1 MDMVFNVMEEYS
13 GFAVLAIAE
22 IAIDEFVTII
32 VTIRATRVINIII
45 TVTITKAIEIVIM
58 IILELIQM
66 TLHYST
72 TQVIQ
77 VKSQK
82 SIMVILVS
90 ADLAYVFAMFLVD
103 FSKEVIHSVIF
114 HWKMLS

>member
-22 IAIDEFVTII
+22 IAIDEFVII

-72 TQVIQ
+72 IQVIQ

>member
-1 MDMVFNVMEEYS
+1 MDMMFDVKEEYS
-13 GFAVLAIAE
+13 GFAVLTIAE

-32 VTIRATRVINIII
+32 VTIRATRVINIIR
-45 TVTITKAIEIVIM
+45 VTITKAIEIVIM
-58 IILELIQM
+58 IIPGLIQM

-90 ADLAYVFAMFLVD
+90 ADLTYVFAMFLVD
-103 FSKEVIHSVIF
+103 FSKEVIHSAIF
-114 HWKMLS
+114 DWKKLS